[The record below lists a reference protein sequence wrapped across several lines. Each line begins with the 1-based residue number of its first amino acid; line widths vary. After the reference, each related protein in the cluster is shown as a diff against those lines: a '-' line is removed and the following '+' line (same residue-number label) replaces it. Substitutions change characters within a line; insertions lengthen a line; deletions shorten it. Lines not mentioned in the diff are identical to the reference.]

1 MSSKPISSRELFVF
15 FSSLQSTLLTSFY
28 SFPRIHF
35 PLATYAP
42 LLSAEKA
49 SHEQNTVAEMTFAC
63 FEHGT
68 QMVHPVPN
76 FSLCAVLNV

>member
-1 MSSKPISSRELFVF
+1 MNL
-15 FSSLQSTLLTSFY
+15 Y

-63 FEHGT
+63 FENGN
-68 QMVHPVPN
+68 QMVHLVPIP
-76 FSLCAVLNV
+76 LCAFR

>member
-1 MSSKPISSRELFVF
+1 MSYLFALF
-15 FSSLQSTLLTSFY
+15 LKSSSLTRFY

-63 FEHGT
+63 FENGT
-68 QMVHPVPN
+68 QMVNLVPN
-76 FSLCAVLNV
+76 LFLCLVLNVWWVGKM

>member
-1 MSSKPISSRELFVF
+1 LSRELIVL
-15 FSSLQSTLLTSFY
+15 SSFLQSGFLHSFF

-63 FEHGT
+63 FENGN
-68 QMVHPVPN
+68 QMVHFLPV
-76 FSLCAVLNV
+76 FFCDFC

>member
-1 MSSKPISSRELFVF
+1 
-15 FSSLQSTLLTSFY
+15 LLTRFY

-63 FEHGT
+63 FENGN
-68 QMVHPVPN
+68 QMVNPVLN
-76 FSLCAVLNV
+76 LSLCVALNGWCAGEM

>member
-1 MSSKPISSRELFVF
+1 MN
-15 FSSLQSTLLTSFY
+15 FY

-63 FEHGT
+63 FENGT
-68 QMVHPVPN
+68 QMVDLFRYRFILLTEHLVR
-76 FSLCAVLNV
+76 